1 MRSLIS
7 LIDSYIERDPAAK
20 GRVETLIT
28 SPGLHA
34 LGLYRISSFLYS
46 LKLTTLARLLS
57 YITRFLTGIE
67 IHPGAKI
74 GNLLFIDHGMGVVI
88 GETSIIGNN
97 VTIYHGVTL
106 GGTSPSEDSVSQ
118 INTKRH
124 PTIGNNVIIGSGAQ
138 VLGPIS
144 VGDNGKIGS
153 NSVVT
158 KNIEENMSVVGI
170 PARHTSKSLD
180 DSENFAAYGLT
191 SGKDSRKTIVE
202 NLIKDNEILKKR
214 IEDIESKLK

>member
-1 MRSLIS
+1 
-7 LIDSYIERDPAAK
+7 
-20 GRVETLIT
+20 
-28 SPGLHA
+28 
-34 LGLYRISSFLYS
+34 
-46 LKLTTLARLLS
+46 
-57 YITRFLTGIE
+57 
-67 IHPGAKI
+67 
-74 GNLLFIDHGMGVVI
+74 MGVVI

-170 PARHTSKSLD
+170 PARHTSKSSD

>member
-57 YITRFLTGIE
+57 YIARFLTGIE

-144 VGDNGKIGS
+144 VGDNSKIGS

-191 SGKDSRKTIVE
+191 SGKDSRKTVVE